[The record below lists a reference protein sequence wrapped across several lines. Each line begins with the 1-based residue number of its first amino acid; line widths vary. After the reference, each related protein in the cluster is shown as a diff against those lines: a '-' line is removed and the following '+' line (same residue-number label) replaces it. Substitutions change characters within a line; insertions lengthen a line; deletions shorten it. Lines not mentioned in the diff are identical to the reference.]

1 MSRRNIRLRPVR
13 RDEIDLRRF
22 AAAIVALAAAAA
34 REEER
39 AKDPTGDDTT
49 MKEHAA

>member
-34 REEER
+34 RE
-39 AKDPTGDDTT
+39 ADKTQTANKDDDTT
-49 MKEHAA
+49 KERAA